1 MEEKPIITLITSI
14 IIPTWN
20 SGAHLLTCLN
30 SLAQQTI
37 QNFEVLIVDNGSEE
51 FDGEKIIS
59 AWPSLNI
66 KIIVLKENKGFAV
79 ACNLGAQKAA
89 GRWLAFLNA
98 DAFPAPDWLEQFHT
112 AVQRY
117 PEAGAFSSFLNQA
130 NNPDLIDDIG
140 DVYNFSGAA
149 WKKGHGY
156 PLSQAPL
163 QPGRVFSANAAAAFY
178 RRDIFFEI
186 GGFDEDFFSYFEDV
200 DLGFRLNL
208 YGYQCLFLPG
218 AKAAHV
224 GSSST
229 GKDSDFALYHYHRNM
244 EWTYL
249 KNMPP
254 FLFWVY
260 LPVHF
265 VFDLVFLI
273 NYLRFGKFK
282 LVLRAKLDAIKGVKK
297 MIAKRKRNQTER
309 KASTQEINQ
318 LINRNLLTPFLQGK
332 NLRRYNRENATKS
345 Q

>member
-1 MEEKPIITLITSI
+1 MNYIKPVSI
-14 IIPTWN
+14 IIPSWN
-20 SGAHLLTCLN
+20 SEACLQICLS
-30 SLAQQTI
+30 SLAYQTF
-37 QNFEVLIVDNGSEE
+37 QNFEVVIVDNGSTA
-51 FDGEKIIS
+51 FDEEKIIKG
-59 AWPSLNI
+59 WPSLTLKVI
-66 KIIVLKENKGFAV
+66 PLKENRGFAA

-89 GRWLAFLNA
+89 GKWLAFLNA
-98 DAFPAPDWLEQFHT
+98 DAFPSPTWLEQFHT

-130 NNPDLIDDIG
+130 NNPALIDDIG

-178 RRDIFFEI
+178 RKDIFFEI

-208 YGYQCLFLPG
+208 FGYQCLFLPG

-229 GKDSDFALYHYHRNM
+229 GKDSNFALYHYHRNM

-254 FLFWVY
+254 LLFWVY
-260 LPVHF
+260 LPVHLA
-265 VFDLVFLI
+265 VDLVFLI

-282 LVLRAKLDAIKGVKK
+282 LVLHAKLDAIKGIKK
-297 MIAKRKRNQTER
+297 MIAKRKKIQAER
-309 KASTQEINQ
+309 KAGTQEINR
-318 LINRNLLTPFLQGK
+318 LINRNLLAPF
-332 NLRRYNRENATKS
+332 LRRYNRKNATKKH
-345 Q
+345 